1 MRRRDGVAIGFVW
14 VILVFGFLYGFAD
27 YPLLEPDEG
36 RNAEVAREMAVTNDY
51 VLPRLN
57 GLPYLDK
64 PVLFFAVAAASME
77 ILGPSEFAARLP
89 SLLFTLGT
97 VVLVWGF
104 GRRHF
109 DADTALTAA
118 VATAATPF
126 ALAYSRTVI
135 FDSTLSF
142 FAVAAIL
149 ALYESIEARS
159 LEDATWWRAGAWAAT
174 ALGVLTKGP
183 IALALPLLACI
194 PYAIVRRRLGRV
206 FDPLS
211 GLLFLALVLP
221 WVFAIA
227 QKIPNF
233 VNYVVVTETLSRLS
247 SNELGRAEPWWYFIA
262 IMPAAALPWSLV
274 ALGNARRLA
283 TKMKGAERHH
293 VQFCLS
299 WLVVPLIF
307 FSLSTT
313 KRPQY
318 VLPLIPAVA
327 FLCAVAWRRRESFK
341 EARVVGIALGFI
353 GLSFMMM
360 HDHIAGWVSASD
372 LVAVTIPSTAVTL
385 GAVCLLAATL
395 VTAGIRSRGIVMLGL
410 SLPIAAIPIVGADL
424 MSAIGRDRSARELA
438 SAIDELAGPE
448 AQVVTIESF
457 PTSLPFYLRRPVVV
471 ATDDGSEL
479 TSNYLLRHF
488 DAWKDEPTIRP
499 ASWWRDALLE
509 CRRPR
514 VFVTSVRDESAR
526 RELAAA
532 LPTIAVTRK
541 YVAYGPC
548 GVSGLASGG

>member
-1 MRRRDGVAIGFVW
+1 VQRRDAVAMGLVW
-14 VILVFGFLYGFAD
+14 VILAVGFLYGFAS

-36 RNAEVAREMAVTNDY
+36 RNAEVAREMATTNDY

-64 PVLFFAVAAASME
+64 PVLFFAVGAAFME
-77 ILGPSEFAARLP
+77 VLGPSEFAARLP

-109 DADTALTAA
+109 DHDTALTAA

-149 ALYESIEARS
+149 ALYESIEAPS
-159 LEDATWWRAGAWAAT
+159 DEGATWWRAGAWAAT

-194 PYAIVRRRLGRV
+194 PYAALRRRLGRV
-206 FDPLS
+206 LDSLS
-211 GLLFLALVLP
+211 GLLFLAMVLP
-221 WVFAIA
+221 WVFAIS

-247 SNELGRAEPWWYFIA
+247 SNELGRAEPWWYFMVIL
-262 IMPAAALPWSLV
+262 PAAALPWSLV
-274 ALGNARRLA
+274 ALGNARRLGS
-283 TKMKGAERHH
+283 KMKGAERHH
-293 VQFCLS
+293 VQFFLS
-299 WLVVPLIF
+299 WLLVPLIF
-307 FSLSTT
+307 FSLSTS

-318 VLPLIPAVA
+318 VLPLIPAIG

-341 EARVVGIALGFI
+341 EVRVVGIALGFI
-353 GLSFMMM
+353 GLFFIVM

-372 LVAVTIPSTAVTL
+372 PVAATIPATSVAL

-395 VTAGIRSRGIVMLGL
+395 VIAGIRSRGLVMLGL
-410 SLPIAAIPIVGADL
+410 SLPIAAISIIGANL
-424 MSAIGRDRSARELA
+424 MGAIGTDRSTRDLA

-448 AQVVTIESF
+448 VQVVTIESF

-479 TSNYLLRHF
+479 TSNYLFRHF
-488 DAWKDEPTIRP
+488 DAWKDAPTIRP
-499 ASWWRDALLE
+499 ADWWREALLE

-514 VFVTSVRDESAR
+514 AFVTSVRAESAR

-548 GVSGLASGG
+548 GVSGLASGR

>member
-1 MRRRDGVAIGFVW
+1 MQRRDAVAMGLVW
-14 VILVFGFLYGFAD
+14 VILTFGFMYGVAD

-36 RNAEVAREMAVTNDY
+36 RNAEVAREMALTNDY

-64 PVLFFAVAAASME
+64 PVLFFAVGALSME

-89 SLLFTLGT
+89 SLLFTIGTLG
-97 VVLVWGF
+97 LVWVF

-109 DADTALTAA
+109 DTTTALTAA

-126 ALAYSRTVI
+126 FLAYSRTVI
-135 FDSTLSF
+135 FDSSLTF
-142 FAVAAIL
+142 FAVAAIF
-149 ALYESIEARS
+149 ALYESIEAPTD
-159 LEDATWWRAGAWAAT
+159 EGATWWRAGAWAAT

-194 PYAIVRRRLGRV
+194 PYAIVRRRLTRIV
-206 FDPLS
+206 DPLS

-221 WVFAIA
+221 WVFAIS
-227 QKIPNF
+227 QEIPNF
-233 VNYVVVTETLSRLS
+233 VKYVFVTETLSRLS
-247 SNELGRAEPWWYFIA
+247 SNELGRAETWWYFIA
-262 IMPAAALPWSLV
+262 ILPAATLPWSLV
-274 ALGNARRLA
+274 ALTNVRRLG
-283 TKMKGAERHH
+283 TKLKGAERYQ
-293 VQFCLS
+293 VQFFLS
-299 WLVVPLIF
+299 WLVVPFIF

-318 VLPLIPAVA
+318 VLPLVPAIG
-327 FLCAVAWRRRESFK
+327 FLCAIAWRQRESFK
-341 EARVVGIALGFI
+341 EVRVVGIALGFI
-353 GLSFMMM
+353 GAFFMAM
-360 HDHIAGWVSASD
+360 HNHIASWVSASD
-372 LVAVTIPSTAVTL
+372 LVASRIPSTAITL
-385 GAVCLLAATL
+385 GALCILAATL
-395 VTAGIRSRGIVMLGL
+395 VIAGVRHRGIVMLGL
-410 SLPIAAIPIVGADL
+410 SLPIAAIPIVGAEL
-424 MSAIGRDRSARELA
+424 MSAIGTDRSARELA
-438 SAIDELAGPE
+438 RAIDELAGPG

-488 DAWKDEPTIRP
+488 DAWKDAPTIRP
-499 ASWWRDALLE
+499 ARWWREALLE

-514 VFVTSVRDESAR
+514 AFVTSVHHESVR
-526 RELAAA
+526 RELAAT

-548 GVSGLASGG
+548 GVPQLASGR